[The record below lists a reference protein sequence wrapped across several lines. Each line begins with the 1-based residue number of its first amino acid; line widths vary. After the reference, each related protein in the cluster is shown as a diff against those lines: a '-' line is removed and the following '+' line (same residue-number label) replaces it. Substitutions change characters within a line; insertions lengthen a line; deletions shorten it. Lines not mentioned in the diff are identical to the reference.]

1 MSDTPPS
8 ASAAEPAAG
17 ASTSSDPGWT
27 SPPRS
32 PAGAGAGG
40 DWTVMVTERIE
51 SVVSTLR
58 DRTTV
63 PVTKI
68 VRALVF
74 GLVIAVMGTVAGV
87 LGVIGLLRL
96 HVYWPFHPEGRKVW
110 VTYVGLGAIF
120 MLAGAF
126 AWRKRTI
133 RTKE

>member
-8 ASAAEPAAG
+8 APAAEPAVG
-17 ASTSSDPGWT
+17 APTGSDPGWT
-27 SPPRS
+27 PPPRS
-32 PAGAGAGG
+32 PAGPGPGG

-58 DRTTV
+58 DKTTV

-74 GLVIAVMGTVAGV
+74 GLIIAVMGTVALV
-87 LGVIGLLRL
+87 FGVIGVLRL